1 MKKKLAIQKQKH
13 TLLQKQIEQQKVL
26 FGKLES
32 NKSMSVADKTTIIKV
47 NYFEAVAGQ
56 TIFLI
61 VFIKVKTIF
70 EAVCRHNRH
79 F

>member
-32 NKSMSVADKTTIIKV
+32 NKNMSVADKTTIIKV
-47 NYFEAVAGQ
+47 NYIWSSMQ
-56 TIFLI
+56 DKQNFL
-61 VFIKVKTIF
+61 
-70 EAVCRHNRH
+70 
-79 F
+79 